1 MGANEAAQFRERC
14 KDRWSSVLKVV
25 SHVPRNASGGKTQE
39 EKSTPMGR
47 AGKLVILGRG
57 AWKIGEEGKD
67 PWAGAKA
74 ARWLGESGGAVVRA
88 GLRAW
93 HASGVGKV
101 EGRRVGVIGLGRGG
115 SWPEWLSGMEAKDVA
130 ERWREKPPLWL
141 LQELP
146 NLPTAQL
153 AVEIGARGP
162 VETVRERKGMR
173 EDVEKRI
180 RRWGMRGM
188 EWVVSVRVTETGAV
202 AEVWGWEKEK

>member
-1 MGANEAAQFRERC
+1 M
-14 KDRWSSVLKVV
+14 
-25 SHVPRNASGGKTQE
+25 
-39 EKSTPMGR
+39 
-47 AGKLVILGRG
+47 
-57 AWKIGEEGKD
+57 
-67 PWAGAKA
+67 
-74 ARWLGESGGAVVRA
+74 VRA

-93 HASGVGKV
+93 QASGVEEV
-101 EGRRVGVIGLGRGG
+101 VDRRVGVIGVGWGG
-115 SWPEWLSGMEAKDVA
+115 SWPEWLRGMEAKDVA

-146 NLPTAQL
+146 NLPVAQL

-162 VETVRERKGMR
+162 VETVRERKGVR

-188 EWVVSVRVTETGAV
+188 EWVVLVRLTQKGAE